1 MKRHFENLMSKAAR
15 AIKHWWLLLLAGLLC
30 IVAGILVFVFPMES
44 YMTLSIIFGI
54 LMLLVGAAQLI
65 IASSSGNYLAMRG
78 YVIAGGILDLLL
90 GVFLCIYPAVTVV
103 LLPIMLG
110 IWMMY
115 HSFMIIAFGGDLE
128 TFRVGG
134 SGWVTVGG
142 ILLLVLSILIL
153 VNPFSAGIATVIVM
167 TGLGLL
173 VFGALLCA
181 EANMLRQIHV
191 NIEKENPSSI

>member
-15 AIKHWWLLLLAGLLC
+15 AIKHWWLLLLSGLLC
-30 IVAGILVFVFPMES
+30 IVAGILVFIFPMES
-44 YMTLSIIFGI
+44 YMTLSILFGV
-54 LMLLVGAAQLI
+54 LMLIVGAAQLI
-65 IASSSGNYLAMRG
+65 IASTSGNYLAMRG

-90 GVFLCIYPAVTVV
+90 GIFLCLYPAVTVV

-128 TFRVGG
+128 TFKIGG
-134 SGWVTVGG
+134 SAWVTIGG
-142 ILLLVLSILIL
+142 ILLLLLSILIL
-153 VNPFSAGIATVIVM
+153 VNPFSAGVATVIVL
-167 TGLGLL
+167 TGVGLL
-173 VFGALLCA
+173 VFGLLLCA

-191 NIEKENPSSI
+191 NFEN

>member
-1 MKRHFENLMSKAAR
+1 
-15 AIKHWWLLLLAGLLC
+15 
-30 IVAGILVFVFPMES
+30 
-44 YMTLSIIFGI
+44 MTLSIIFGI

-153 VNPFSAGIATVIVM
+153 VNPFSAGIATVIVI
-167 TGLGLL
+167 TGVGLL

-191 NIEKENPSSI
+191 TFEKENPSGI

>member
-1 MKRHFENLMSKAAR
+1 
-15 AIKHWWLLLLAGLLC
+15 
-30 IVAGILVFVFPMES
+30 
-44 YMTLSIIFGI
+44 MTLSIIFGI

-153 VNPFSAGIATVIVM
+153 VNPFSAGIATVIVI
-167 TGLGLL
+167 TGVGLL

-191 NIEKENPSSI
+191 TFEKENPSDI

>member
-1 MKRHFENLMSKAAR
+1 
-15 AIKHWWLLLLAGLLC
+15 
-30 IVAGILVFVFPMES
+30 
-44 YMTLSIIFGI
+44 MTLSIIFGI

-153 VNPFSAGIATVIVM
+153 VNPFSAGIATVIVI
-167 TGLGLL
+167 TGVGLL

-191 NIEKENPSSI
+191 TFAKENPSDR

>member
-15 AIKHWWLLLLAGLLC
+15 AIKHWWLLLLSGLLC
-30 IVAGILVFVFPMES
+30 IVAGILVFIFPMES
-44 YMTLSIIFGI
+44 YMTLSILFGV
-54 LMLLVGAAQLI
+54 LMLIVGAAQLI
-65 IASSSGNYLAMRG
+65 IASTSGNYLAMRG

-90 GVFLCIYPAVTVV
+90 GIFLCLYPAVTVV

-128 TFRVGG
+128 TFKIGG
-134 SGWVTVGG
+134 SAWVTIGG
-142 ILLLVLSILIL
+142 ILLLLLSILIL
-153 VNPFSAGIATVIVM
+153 VNPFSAGVATVIVL
-167 TGLGLL
+167 TGVGLL
-173 VFGALLCA
+173 VFGLLLCA

-191 NIEKENPSSI
+191 NFDN

>member
-30 IVAGILVFVFPMES
+30 IVAGVLVFVFPMES

-90 GVFLCIYPAVTVV
+90 GVFLCVYPAVTVV

-153 VNPFSAGIATVIVM
+153 VNPFSAGIATVIVI
-167 TGLGLL
+167 TGVGLL
-173 VFGALLCA
+173 VFGTLLCA

-191 NIEKENPSSI
+191 TFAKENPSDR

>member
-1 MKRHFENLMSKAAR
+1 
-15 AIKHWWLLLLAGLLC
+15 
-30 IVAGILVFVFPMES
+30 
-44 YMTLSIIFGI
+44 MTLSIIFGI

-153 VNPFSAGIATVIVM
+153 VNPFSAGIATVIVI
-167 TGLGLL
+167 TGVGLL

-191 NIEKENPSSI
+191 TFEKENPSNI